1 MDLRNK
7 MVGFAYG
14 GFDDAAATAA
24 AANLIKMVNFQ
35 CIPPFFTG
43 T

>member
-14 GFDDAAATAA
+14 GFDDAAAPIAA
-24 AANLIKMVNFQ
+24 ASLVRTVRFQ
-35 CIPPFFTG
+35 CIRLVIIIL
-43 T
+43 